1 MAKRYIVTLTADERA
16 DLMALTKQGQIAAR
30 QLTRAHMLLRA
41 DAGDR
46 DAVMAAALHVGSA
59 TVERVRKR
67 CVKEGLEAALH
78 ERPRPGGQRQLKS
91 KQEAFLI
98 ALACSTLP
106 EGRTSWT
113 MP

>member
-1 MAKRYIVTLTADERA
+1 MAKRSSVTLTADERA
-16 DLMALTKQGQIAAR
+16 DRMALTKQGQLAAR
-30 QLTRAHMLLRA
+30 QRTRAHMLLRA

-46 DAVMAAALHVGSA
+46 EAVMAAARHVGSA
-59 TVERVRKR
+59 TVARVRQR

-78 ERPRPGGQRQLKS
+78 ERPRPGGQRQLQS
-91 KQEAFLI
+91 KQEAFLS
-98 ALACSTLP
+98 ALACSPPP